1 MQDGQART
9 PAVGRSRQGIAQP
22 TQAGA
27 SSRSASAA
35 RVRAGIH
42 RLSHGAPILAAMN
55 QTDELDSRAVLRQQ
69 ARRLRGGRVDAFLRS
84 EIEQAMLSRLEP
96 VRIEPARLLDAGCGT
111 GSALMALA
119 RRFPGARPIGFDL
132 SPTALS
138 TALRDLAP
146 PAGGWLGRLLAPLRP
161 AGRPSVPG
169 EPWLASADPCRV
181 PLSGA
186 SVDLIWSALLLH
198 WYRDPAPLIAEWY
211 RILRPGGLL
220 TFGCLGVDTLAEL
233 RSLGARLMRFPDMH
247 DLGDALVSAG
257 FAEPVLDTE
266 RLTVTWR
273 EPADLLAD
281 LRSLGGNAMA
291 GRQRGLA
298 TPRERRRWL
307 DALESLRG
315 PDGLIGVSFELIYGH
330 AWCPAQKRLPE
341 GLAPLKFLPRQR

>member
-1 MQDGQART
+1 MLHWWSDWPGQLREL
-9 PAVGRSRQGIAQP
+9 RR
-22 TQAGA
+22 
-27 SSRSASAA
+27 AA
-35 RVRAGIH
+35 K
-42 RLSHGAPILAAMN
+42 
-55 QTDELDSRAVLRQQ
+55 
-69 ARRLRGGRVDAFLRS
+69 
-84 EIEQAMLSRLEP
+84 
-96 VRIEPARLLDAGCGT
+96 
-111 GSALMALA
+111 
-119 RRFPGARPIGFDL
+119 PGALL
-132 SPTALS
+132 SFSL
-138 TALRDLAP
+138 
-146 PAGGWLGRLLAPLRP
+146 
-161 AGRPSVPG
+161 
-169 EPWLASADPCRV
+169 
-181 PLSGA
+181 
-186 SVDLIWSALLLH
+186 
-198 WYRDPAPLIAEWY
+198 
-211 RILRPGGLL
+211 
-220 TFGCLGVDTLAEL
+220 LGVDSFSQLRPLAP
-233 RSLGARLMRFPDMH
+233 GLMRFPDMH

>member
-1 MQDGQART
+1 MN
-9 PAVGRSRQGIAQP
+9 RS
-22 TQAGA
+22 
-27 SSRSASAA
+27 
-35 RVRAGIH
+35 
-42 RLSHGAPILAAMN
+42 
-55 QTDELDSRAVLRQQ
+55 DELDEKAVLRQQ

-84 EIEQAMLSRLEP
+84 EVEQAMLSRLEP
-96 VRIEPARLLDAGCGT
+96 VRIEPAFVLDAACGT

-119 RRFPGARPIGFDL
+119 RRFPGARTIGFDL
-132 SPTALS
+132 SAPALFR
-138 TALRDLAP
+138 ACRDLAP

-161 AGRPSVPG
+161 PGRPLAPG
-169 EPWLASADPCRV
+169 EPWLASAEPCRL
-181 PLSGA
+181 PLPAA
-186 SVDLIWSALLLH
+186 SVDLVWSALMLH
-198 WYRDPAPLIAEWY
+198 WYREPVPLITEWY

-220 TFGCLGVDTLAEL
+220 SFCCLGVDTLAEL

-291 GRQRGLA
+291 GRQRGLV
-298 TPRERRRWL
+298 TPRERRRWFEAL
-307 DALESLRG
+307 DSLRR